1 MKVILIGY
9 MGSGKSVIAKRLAE
23 LLDFRFI
30 DTDEWIEARSCKT
43 IPQIFSE
50 EGEASFRAKEK
61 ECLEFLV
68 DQEDIVLATG
78 GGMPCFN
85 QSIDLMLELGETVY
99 LNATVDTLVARLWQG
114 RSGRPILKDFK
125 HKDELQD
132 FISDH
137 LSNRISFYERAKH
150 IVQVDDKSVEQIA
163 QEIKSLV

>member
-9 MGSGKSVIAKRLAE
+9 MGSGKSVIAKRLAQ

-78 GGMPCFN
+78 VGC
-85 QSIDLMLELGETVY
+85 
-99 LNATVDTLVARLWQG
+99 LVLTN
-114 RSGRPILKDFK
+114 L
-125 HKDELQD
+125 
-132 FISDH
+132 
-137 LSNRISFYERAKH
+137 
-150 IVQVDDKSVEQIA
+150 
-163 QEIKSLV
+163 

>member
-50 EGEASFRAKEK
+50 EGEASFRTKEK

-68 DQEDIVLATG
+68 DQEDIILATG

-85 QSIDLMLELGETVY
+85 QSIDLMLELGETIY
-99 LNATVDTLVARLWQG
+99 LKATVDTLVARLWQG

-137 LSNRISFYERAKH
+137 LSNRIFFYERAKH

>member
-99 LNATVDTLVARLWQG
+99 LNAAVDTLVARLWQG
-114 RSGRPILKDFK
+114 KSGRPILKDFK
-125 HKDELQD
+125 HKDELQN

-150 IVQVDDKSVEQIA
+150 NVQVDDKSVEQIA

>member
-50 EGEASFRAKEK
+50 EGEASFRTKEK

-85 QSIDLMLELGETVY
+85 QSIDLMLELGETIY
-99 LNATVDTLVARLWQG
+99 LKATVDTLVARLWQG

-137 LSNRISFYERAKH
+137 LSNRISFYERAKY